1 MNALLALSLVLAGVA
16 AGLAA
21 WTATSA
27 QGSAF
32 LGGVAARLRV
42 GARGLR
48 SSGLGVSGRK
58 AVAGGLEGVL
68 KGVRAALDPRREA
81 RAHARI
87 QAECL
92 EELPDLIDVVA
103 LGMSAGISF
112 DAALAIY
119 CEKYDTRLSTQIAD
133 AMRSWGLGLATRSD
147 ALHELAHRLG
157 LPAFTT
163 FVDTATESL
172 AFGAPLARSLSEQ
185 SQAVRRQRR
194 SDVEERIEKAPVKML
209 VPTGTLIL
217 PAMLLAVLGPLLAS
231 LGQLSG

>member
-1 MNALLALSLVLAGVA
+1 MSALLPAALALL
-16 AGLAA
+16 GLAA
-21 WTATSA
+21 VLGAWSATST
-27 QGSAF
+27 QGVAY
-32 LGGVAARLRV
+32 LGGLCARLRV
-42 GARGLR
+42 RLRGLGASRPDRAR
-48 SSGLGVSGRK
+48 S
-58 AVAGGLEGVL
+58 
-68 KGVRAALDPRREA
+68 RAAPAAPAVLERLRAGLAPRREA
-81 RAHARI
+81 RLRAR
-87 QAECL
+87 QRDACL

-119 CEKYDTRLSTQIAD
+119 CEKYDTYLSSQVAD
-133 AMRSWGLGLATRSD
+133 AMRSWGLGLATRSE
-147 ALHELAHRLG
+147 ALHELAGRLE

-172 AFGAPLARSLSEQ
+172 AFGAPLARSLGEQ
-185 SQAVRRQRR
+185 SRSVRDRRR

>member
-1 MNALLALSLVLAGVA
+1 MSALLPLSLALSAVAVGVA
-16 AGLAA
+16 VWA
-21 WTATSA
+21 ATSA
-27 QGSAF
+27 EGMAF
-32 LGGVAARLRV
+32 LGGVLARLRV
-42 GARGLR
+42 RARDLR
-48 SSGLGVSGRK
+48 SPGFAMSGGGGLG
-58 AVAGGLEGVL
+58 AGLEGAL
-68 KGVRAALDPRREA
+68 KSLRALLDPRREA
-81 RAHARI
+81 RDRARYRS
-87 QAECL
+87 ECL

-119 CEKYDTRLSTQIAD
+119 CEKYDTRLSSQLSD
-133 AMRSWGLGLATRSD
+133 AMRSWGLGLATRSE
-147 ALHELAHRLG
+147 ALHELAQRLD

-172 AFGAPLARSLSEQ
+172 AFGAPLARSLGEQ
-185 SQAVRRQRR
+185 SRAVRRQRR

>member
-1 MNALLALSLVLAGVA
+1 MSALLALSLALLGFAI
-16 AGLAA
+16 GLGA
-21 WTATSA
+21 WTASSPE
-27 QGSAF
+27 GSAF
-32 LGGVAARLRV
+32 LGGLLARSRVVVRGLGAPTYRGAGATGGALDFAAALGRLR
-42 GARGLR
+42 
-48 SSGLGVSGRK
+48 GRL
-58 AVAGGLEGVL
+58 A
-68 KGVRAALDPRREA
+68 PRREGRQRA
-81 RAHARI
+81 RYRS
-87 QAECL
+87 ECL

-119 CEKYDTRLSTQIAD
+119 CEKYDTRLSLRLAD
-133 AMRSWGLGLATRSD
+133 AMRSWGLGLATRSE
-147 ALHELAHRLG
+147 ALHGLAAELG
-157 LPAFTT
+157 LPAFST

-172 AFGAPLARSLSEQ
+172 AFGAPLAHALGEQ
-185 SQAVRRQRR
+185 SQTVRRQRR